1 MTVTTLDDQGRELSR
16 ASGSDILGHPFNAV
30 VWLAR
35 DLGARGQRL
44 HAGDVISLGSF
55 ARPQPAEPGRSVTV
69 VYEGRSE
76 EHTSELQ
83 SLMRT
88 SYAVFRLKKKK
99 A

>member
-1 MTVTTLDDQGRELSR
+1 MCALVTGVQTCALPISVTTLDDQGRELSR

-69 VYEGRSE
+69 VYEGLPGGRREVSV
-76 EHTSELQ
+76 
-83 SLMRT
+83 SLH
-88 SYAVFRLKKKK
+88 
-99 A
+99 